1 MRSKVVLNIKKI
13 NTLKEIL
20 LVTLAIFVIAFSFN
34 AFFFPFNM
42 VIGGSSGVA
51 IIVNYLF
58 SIEPFITIFGFNLL
72 LFLISYCFLEKREL
86 FKSLYGVI
94 LFPIFVKITLPIS
107 DYMLSLNVLQ
117 TDLLVVVLIGA
128 VISGVAIGV
137 NHKYGYTTGGIE
149 MISRIVNK
157 WFGLPIGRSNFIFNF
172 IIILIGAFVIGFD
185 KLLYTILILYVRSFT
200 TDKILLGEYSMK
212 IFYII
217 TKENNKVKKYI
228 AEYLNLKV
236 TEVES
241 IGGYSKENFK
251 ILMCVVS
258 NRDYYKL
265 KEGLGSIDKKA
276 FFLVTQAHN

>member
-13 NTLKEIL
+13 NTFKEIL

-58 SIEPFITIFGFNLL
+58 SIEPFITILCLNLL
-72 LFLISYCFLEKREL
+72 LFLISYCFLETKEL

-94 LFPIFVKITLPIS
+94 LFPIFVKLTIPIS
-107 DYMLSLNVLQ
+107 DYMLSLNVLN

-128 VISGVAIGV
+128 IISGVAIGI

-149 MISRIVNK
+149 MISRIINK
-157 WFGLPIGRSNFIFNF
+157 WFGLSIGRSNFISNF
-172 IIILIGAFVIGFD
+172 LIILIGAFVIGFD
-185 KLLYTILILYVRSFT
+185 KLLYTILILYVRGFA

-217 TKENNKVKKYI
+217 TSENDKVKKYI
-228 AEYLNLKV
+228 NDYLNLKI
-236 TEVES
+236 TEIES
-241 IGGYSKENFK
+241 IGGYSKENLK

-258 NRDYYKL
+258 NRDYFKL
-265 KEGLGSIDKKA
+265 REGLSLIDKNA